1 MQLSIVSLLIPGA
14 QAAVLPQADA
24 GDASDAS
31 FASLLGT
38 SDLLSGDGQSAP
50 GQQQKGD
57 LPIDVAANSLI
68 AQEIEPNA
76 LLQHAGKSHAGLA
89 ELSGDDIA
97 HLKQALA
104 DYFSARGDAPTQN
117 NDEKDKALQE
127 LRDQLEQVDASA
139 DTTNTDALI
148 QQLPSVEGE
157 KDNAARAEIASR
169 ILGFIQGALKKAPAI
184 TQASNTANQAPLA
197 VAQTEL
203 AHATLFR
210 RTTGEA
216 NAAETQA
223 PKTEQETTDYAL
235 DDTAA
240 STGNA
245 AAIPLWVQH
254 IGVKEAA
261 LPKVNLPVATHRGE
275 NKGVVKSESASL
287 NNEGSNASATDENDI
302 LDALVQIDHA
312 AKKSDAAR
320 KAGDDA
326 KQDAGSFLT
335 ALNES
340 GTPAELRS
348 EATAI
353 ASEAKLNITASS
365 PNAHKPV
372 TYTEHAKHAI
382 SPHVVADQVVVA
394 VKHAKED
401 GIERITIQLQPNDLG
416 HVEVKLESHS
426 DGRSHIV
433 FTADKADTLEIL
445 QRDVRM
451 LERSLQEAG
460 IKTDAGTMEF
470 NLRQQPQPQAQ
481 MGGGHGQGNPQSQQQ
496 QEAFAQ
502 QLSGNADGT
511 ELEAVESVTAS
522 VEQQV
527 YSVNYGLDVRV

>member
-1 MQLSIVSLLIPGA
+1 MQLSIISLLIPGA

-24 GDASDAS
+24 GDAGDAS

-38 SDLLSGDGQSAP
+38 SDLLSGNGQSAP

-68 AQEIEPNA
+68 AQEIEPTA
-76 LLQHAGKSHAGLA
+76 LLQHAGQSHAGLA

-117 NDEKDKALQE
+117 NDEKDQALQE
-127 LRDQLEQVDASA
+127 LREQLEQMDASA
-139 DTTNTDALI
+139 DATTTDALI

-157 KDNAARAEIASR
+157 KDNAARAEITSR
-169 ILGFIQGALKKAPAI
+169 ILGFIQGALKKALAI
-184 TQASNTANQAPLA
+184 KQAA
-197 VAQTEL
+197 
-203 AHATLFR
+203 
-210 RTTGEA
+210 
-216 NAAETQA
+216 
-223 PKTEQETTDYAL
+223 KTEQEAADYTL
-235 DDTAA
+235 DDTAVN
-240 STGNA
+240 TQTK

-261 LPKVNLPVATHRGE
+261 LPKINLPASANTSAT
-275 NKGVVKSESASL
+275 KGVVKTENASL
-287 NNEGSNASATDENDI
+287 NNEGSNASATDDNDV
-302 LDALVQIDHA
+302 LDALAQIDKA
-312 AKKSDAAR
+312 AKKSDAAP
-320 KAGDDA
+320 KADDA
-326 KQDAGSFLT
+326 KQDAGSFMA

-340 GTPAELRS
+340 GAPAEFRS

-353 ASEAKLNITASS
+353 ATEPKLNITATSS
-365 PNAHKPV
+365 NAHKLV
-372 TYTEHAKHAI
+372 TYTEQAKHTV

-433 FTADKADTLEIL
+433 FTADKADTLEVL
-445 QRDVRM
+445 QRDVRS

-481 MGGGHGQGNPQSQQQ
+481 MGGGQGHGNPQSQQQ
-496 QEAFAQ
+496 QEALAQ

-511 ELEAVESVTAS
+511 ELEAVQSVTAS

-527 YSVNYGLDVRV
+527 YIVNYGLDVRV